1 MKKAIPLLLAM
12 CAMLVFSCVA
22 PKYKSKEISKEELS
36 IAEKQ
41 IVELPDFKRSISD
54 KDAKILIKKVYAKL
68 LPTAKAINDQIGE
81 NAALWE
87 LKYSPKTAMNAYAAN
102 EGEIVIYKGILERC
116 KYDDEI
122 AFVIAH
128 EMAHHIANHIN
139 ESRQNAFTG
148 AMIGG
153 LVTGSVAAAAY
164 NNPYTPNYNQ
174 SQINELT
181 IQGMEAGKAIGG
193 ISYSK
198 AQENE
203 ADYIGAFIVG
213 KSGYNLKRARNIFG
227 RLAKAGRSQ
236 HNERH
241 SVNTHPAHGVR
252 LAKFDSISSE
262 LINGTAELLP
272 KNKSNKPK
280 EKKAKSIKFEV
291 ERTDTALK
299 VSGKKYQMFPNSG
312 VLLLE
317 AERFIKLEANRLGVK
332 LDAIQFDSDYDS
344 FWGTHKFSATA
355 RIIK

>member
-1 MKKAIPLLLAM
+1 MKKTFPLFLAM

-22 PKYKSKEISKEELS
+22 PKYESKAISKEELS
-36 IAEKQ
+36 NAEKQ
-41 IVELPDFKRSISD
+41 IVETPDFKRSISD
-54 KDAKILIKKVYAKL
+54 KDAKILIEKIYAKL
-68 LPTAKAINDQIGE
+68 LPAAKALNNQIGE

-139 ESRQNAFTG
+139 ETRQNAYTG

-153 LVTGSVAAAAY
+153 FITGTAAAAAY

-174 SQINELT
+174 SQINQLT

-203 ADYIGAFIVG
+203 ADYIGAFIVA
-213 KSGYNLKRARNIFG
+213 KSGYNIRRARNIFG

-262 LINGTAELLP
+262 LIDGTAELQP
-272 KNKSNKPK
+272 KSKSNKPK
-280 EKKAKSIKFEV
+280 KKKVNPIKFEV
-291 ERTDTALK
+291 ERTDTTLR

-332 LDAIQFDSDYDS
+332 LGAIQFDSNYDS
-344 FWGTHKFSATA
+344 LWGTHKFSATA

>member
-1 MKKAIPLLLAM
+1 
-12 CAMLVFSCVA
+12 MLFFSCVA
-22 PKYKSKEISKEELS
+22 PKYEGKVISKEELS
-36 IAEKQ
+36 FAENG
-41 IVELPDFKRSISD
+41 IEEIPDFKRSISD
-54 KDAKILIKKVYAKL
+54 RDAKILIEKIYARL
-68 LPTAKAINDQIGE
+68 LPTAKAINDQVGE

-87 LKYSPKTAMNAYAAN
+87 LKYSPISTMNAYAAN

-116 KYDDEI
+116 EYDDEI

-139 ESRQNAFTG
+139 ESRRNAYTG

-153 LVTGSVAAAAY
+153 IVTGSVAAAAY

-174 SQINELT
+174 SRINELT
-181 IQGMEAGKAIGG
+181 VQGMEAGKALGG

-198 AQENE
+198 SQENE

-262 LINGTAELLP
+262 LIDGTAKLQP
-272 KNKSNKPK
+272 KNKSNKPT
-280 EKKAKSIKFEV
+280 EKKAKPIKFEV
-291 ERTDTALK
+291 ELTDTTLK
-299 VSGKKYQMFPNSG
+299 VSGKKYQMLPNSG

-317 AERFIKLEANRLGVK
+317 AERFIKLEANRVGVE
-332 LDAIQFDSDYDS
+332 LDTIQFDSDYDS
-344 FWGTHKFSATA
+344 FSGIHRFSATA